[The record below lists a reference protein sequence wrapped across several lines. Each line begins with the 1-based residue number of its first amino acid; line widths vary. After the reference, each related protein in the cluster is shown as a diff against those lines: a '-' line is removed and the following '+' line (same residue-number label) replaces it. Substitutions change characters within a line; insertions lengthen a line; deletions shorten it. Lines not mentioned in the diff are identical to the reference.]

1 MVPGAAA
8 LMVPVEKPAVSCV
21 ASAESMVPALQTA
34 PVVRAALISTTSVVS
49 ISAKETVPLAVRS

>member
-8 LMVPVEKPAVSCV
+8 LMALVEKPAVSCV
-21 ASAESMVPALQTA
+21 ARVGSMVPPLQTA
-34 PVVRAALISTTSVVS
+34 AVVRAALISTTSLVS